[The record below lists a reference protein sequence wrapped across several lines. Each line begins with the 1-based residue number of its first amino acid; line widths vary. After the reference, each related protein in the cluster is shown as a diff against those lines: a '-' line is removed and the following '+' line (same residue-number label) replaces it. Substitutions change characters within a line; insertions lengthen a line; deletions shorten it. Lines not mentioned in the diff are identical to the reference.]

1 MRVMETVPE
10 NGMSLSMAAIPER
23 RLLVRVLGWAAFLCA
38 VAMAI
43 RYLVIELQPVA
54 LLCEA
59 SSPPWWCG
67 VREAIVQIFYSDAVG
82 VMSLCMGLVALFL
95 GGRPTGA
102 MWAIAA
108 IIWAAPSIVLYSA
121 DYATPAFLLGLIR
134 LLRG

>member
-1 MRVMETVPE
+1 
-10 NGMSLSMAAIPER
+10 MSAGVAAVPER

-38 VAMAI
+38 LAMAM

-59 SSPPWWCG
+59 ASPPWWCG
-67 VREAIVQIFYSDAVG
+67 VREAIIQIFYSDAIG
-82 VMSLCMGLVALFL
+82 IMSLCMGGVALLL
-95 GGRPTGA
+95 GGRPSGV

-121 DYATPAFLLGLIR
+121 DFATPAFLLGLLR